1 MRQGLCNGTDRCP
14 SVRLSQLSTAAALC
28 RSIVSSGALNSTP
41 TNQPTLRR
49 VCCCQPGKLLIDRLR
64 AHDVTTETY
73 YIGCRIRYS
82 CSTHISA
89 LTFDVPFQSPAIY
102 GHDPYTNK
110 NKARVQKIEWKQPRG
125 QTDMTDCTTFPA
137 NSLSN

>member
-1 MRQGLCNGTDRCP
+1 MRQDLCNGTDRCP
-14 SVRLSQLSTAAALC
+14 SVCPSYRPLRHCVEWGVKLYSNQ
-28 RSIVSSGALNSTP
+28 P

-49 VCCCQPGKLLIDRLR
+49 VCCCRPGKLLIDRLR

-82 CSTHISA
+82 CSTHLSA

-102 GHDPYTNK
+102 GHDPHRSK
-110 NKARVQKIEWKQPRG
+110 NKARVQKSEWKQPRG
-125 QTDMTDCTTFPA
+125 QTDMTDCTTFPG